1 MHLKAQTLVN
11 SVVCHQFMLQLSL
24 TAPINLLRPLPLT
37 RCMSLSIDS
46 CIGRNSQDDIGSGG
60 VRVKLKPQSEGRI
73 LLKLNRLCDSDDLLP
88 ITNYFQAE

>member
-1 MHLKAQTLVN
+1 MGFKAQTLVN

-37 RCMSLSIDS
+37 GCMSLSIDS
-46 CIGRNSQDDIGSGG
+46 CIGRNSQDDGSGG

-73 LLKLNRLCDSDDLLP
+73 LLQLNRLFDLDELLP